1 MSKYRV
7 YLVAVAET
15 VIEVEAE
22 DGDEA
27 VETALMEGD
36 FPYFPG
42 GMSGDLGDWNTL
54 SELFP
59 DQNKSEDDWELIG
72 E

>member
-1 MSKYRV
+1 MSRYRV

-27 VETALMEGD
+27 VDTAIAGGD

-42 GMSGDLGDWNTL
+42 GMSGDIGEWNTL
-54 SELFP
+54 SEIFP
-59 DQNKSEDDWELIG
+59 DRNKPENDWELI
-72 E
+72 EE